1 MKRKESNHK
10 VFRENLINTIWKAER
25 DVRKTV
31 QYFVKNLLTV
41 TEEKQA
47 KAIVELVKSLEQN
60 VVNAMAIK
68 IDEKDSL

>member
-1 MKRKESNHK
+1 M
-10 VFRENLINTIWKAER
+10 INTVWKAER

-41 TEEKQA
+41 TEERQA
-47 KAIVELVKSLEQN
+47 KAVVELVKTLEQN

-68 IDEKDSL
+68 IDDKDASEPN